1 MATKIQAD
9 CVESHFPYCRAEV
22 DFSRFF
28 LIRGA
33 TGLAIYGTNATTSNF
48 RIVGKNI
55 AGKNNETGKKAGS
68 GARRRVRRR
77 LRSGRV
83 HSHSLDGRPHR
94 LPMKRRYGAAESN
107 QSGGKNVRRSHQGAK
122 RRRPGAG
129 LHAGRRASANRV
141 PGRSTADDPLDPPS
155 SRRLADRAAE
165 RSGR

>member
-28 LIRGA
+28 LIRG
-33 TGLAIYGTNATTSNF
+33 GLAIYGTNDTTSNF

-77 LRSGRV
+77 
-83 HSHSLDGRPHR
+83 
-94 LPMKRRYGAAESN
+94 
-107 QSGGKNVRRSHQGAK
+107 
-122 RRRPGAG
+122 
-129 LHAGRRASANRV
+129 RV
-141 PGRSTADDPLDPPS
+141 PGASTAI
-155 SRRLADRAAE
+155 R
-165 RSGR
+165 